1 MSENIKIKFDNKDK
15 NKEKKINFFRFL
27 NPFVKVLFLAVCF

>member
-15 NKEKKINFFRFL
+15 NKEKKIFKIISFNF
-27 NPFVKVLFLAVCF
+27 K